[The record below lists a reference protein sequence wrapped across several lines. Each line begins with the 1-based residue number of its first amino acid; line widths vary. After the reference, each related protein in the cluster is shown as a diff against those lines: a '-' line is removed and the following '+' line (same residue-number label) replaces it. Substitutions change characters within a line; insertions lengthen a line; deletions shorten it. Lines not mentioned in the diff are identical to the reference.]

1 MFGKSER
8 NKDKNASE
16 NANPPDD
23 QPIEPKRAPDEAV
36 RSEAFKQKL
45 SVNTDII
52 FNEVIIDENRKFSV
66 IFVDGMVNSQ
76 LIDDSILKPLIQED
90 TLKGTDTEQELID
103 LIMLGTVYHCQRK
116 QRDKLSDCLSDL
128 LTGSVVLVFDV
139 SQTAVTFEI
148 KGFEKRGLS
157 EPTNENVLK
166 GAKEAFIEVLRINT
180 ALVRRR
186 IPASNLIINQLKLGQ
201 RTSTAVS
208 VIYLDG
214 LANQSIVDEVKKRLE
229 KINIDGI
236 VSPGV
241 VESFLI
247 DKKASLFPQ
256 VLYTERTDK
265 FCANIIEGRVGIIID
280 GFPLAMIEPVDIN
293 SFIQAP
299 EDYSQNFIYSSLYRV
314 MRYLCLISSL
324 ILPAFYVSVTT
335 FHMEMI
341 PTKLAAALIQTKE
354 GIPFPSYFEV
364 ILMLIAFEVLL
375 EAGMRLPKSV
385 GQAVS
390 IVGALVVGQA
400 AIAARLLSPGVVI
413 VVAAAGIM
421 GFVIPSQDF
430 ANSLRVCRL
439 ILVGFAIT
447 SGLYGVSVGV
457 ILITYHLSGMEIF
470 GVPYLSPFVS
480 NEGKGMLND
489 TLIRVPWRKM
499 KERPGNISPNDPD
512 RQA

>member
-8 NKDKNASE
+8 NKNNKSE
-16 NANPPDD
+16 ENVNPPDEKSATSE
-23 QPIEPKRAPDEAV
+23 IEPEETVNIEAL
-36 RSEAFKQKL
+36 KQKL

-52 FNEVIIDENRKFSV
+52 FNEVIIDADRKFSV
-66 IFVDGMVNSQ
+66 VFVDGMVNSQ
-76 LIDDSILKPLIQED
+76 LVDDSILKPLIQED
-90 TLKGTDTEQELID
+90 TLKETETEQDLIN

-116 QRDKLSDCLSDL
+116 KRDKLSDCLSDL
-128 LTGSVVLVFDV
+128 LTGSAVLVFEE
-139 SQTAVTFEI
+139 SKTAVTFEI

-186 IPASNLIINQLKLGQ
+186 IPTSSLIIKQMSIGK
-201 RTSTAVS
+201 RTNTAVS
-208 VIYLDG
+208 IIYLDG
-214 LANQSIVDEVKKRLE
+214 LANQSVVDEVKKRLE
-229 KINIDGI
+229 KIDIDGI

-241 VESFLI
+241 VESYLI
-247 DKKASLFPQ
+247 DKKTSLFPQ
-256 VLYTERTDK
+256 ILYTERADK
-265 FCANIIEGRVGIIID
+265 FCANIMEGRVGIMID

-299 EDYSQNFIYSSLYRV
+299 EDYSQNFIYSSLYRI
-314 MRYLCLISSL
+314 MRYFCFSISL
-324 ILPAFYVSVTT
+324 VLPAFYVSITT
-335 FHMEMI
+335 FHQQMI
-341 PTKLAAALIQTKE
+341 PPKLAAAIIQSKE
-354 GIPFPSYFEV
+354 GIPLPSFLEV

-400 AIAARLLSPGVVI
+400 AISAKMLSPGVVI

-439 ILVGFAIT
+439 ILVGFSIT
-447 SGLYGVSVGV
+447 SGLYGLSIGV
-457 ILITYHLSGMEIF
+457 ILILYHLADMEIF

-480 NEGKGMLND
+480 NEGKGILND
-489 TLIRVPWRKM
+489 TLFRIPWRKM
-499 KERPGNISPNDPD
+499 KERPANIGPQDQD